1 MMKSKNLNSYKKEIP
16 ALNRGRR
23 DVANGAPW
31 RFLRSKIWV
40 SNIDILKKSC
50 KNLGTFSYIIDI
62 FNIVWWNRKIWIA
75 IKRKIPALNRGRR
88 DVANGAPWRFL
99 RSKIWVSNI
108 DILKK
113 SCKNL
118 GTFSYIIDIFNIV
131 WWNRKIWIAI
141 KRKIPALNRGRRD
154 VANGAPWRFLRS
166 KIWVSNIDILKK
178 SCKNLGTFS
187 YIIDIFNIVWWNRK
201 IWIAIKRK
209 IPALNRGRRDVANGA
224 PWRFLR
230 SKIWVSNIDI
240 LKKSCKNLGT
250 FSYIIDIF
258 NIVWWNRKIW
268 IAIKRKIPALNRG
281 RRNVA
286 NGAPGAF

>member
-1 MMKSKNLNSYKKEIP
+1 MHFKVKIFSIKPRHTEKNLKKSWKNLGTFSYIIDIFNIVWWNRKIWIAIKRKIP

-23 DVANGAPW
+23 NVANGAPW

-154 VANGAPWRFLRS
+154 VANGAPNASRGTISDISSSSIQCWYFPFYS
-166 KIWVSNIDILKK
+166 YSNFSISSYYI
-178 SCKNLGTFS
+178 KNINYIGKFS
-187 YIIDIFNIVWWNRK
+187 
-201 IWIAIKRK
+201 
-209 IPALNRGRRDVANGA
+209 
-224 PWRFLR
+224 
-230 SKIWVSNIDI
+230 
-240 LKKSCKNLGT
+240 
-250 FSYIIDIF
+250 
-258 NIVWWNRKIW
+258 
-268 IAIKRKIPALNRG
+268 
-281 RRNVA
+281 
-286 NGAPGAF
+286 